1 MSQSIMSLK
10 STDASQP
17 QSIINLW
24 VSFDDLK
31 KDISIQIVHVKFIT
45 EAIVSVVKECLL
57 LFSKHT
63 WRKFSNA
70 IVFVVQYTN

>member
-17 QSIINLW
+17 Q
-24 VSFDDLK
+24 SFDDLK